1 YTFLFFSK
9 RRVRVMERISEH
21 YAVWREK
28 AVEYKAELEAMS
40 EDDKKEAFYKD
51 LEFGTAGL
59 RGILGAGTNRLNIY
73 TIGKVTKGL
82 AMYLLAHKKSGI
94 KVAVSYD
101 SRNCS
106 EEFAR
111 YAAAVLAACGIKA
124 YITDKLQP
132 TPYLSYMV
140 RSLKCDAGV
149 MITAS
154 HNPAKFN
161 GYKVYGAD
169 GCQVTDN
176 AAEEIFGFIQNTDT
190 FSVKP
195 ADFDSAV
202 ADGTIVFSDVTRAYL
217 DEVYK
222 RSVGSARDVAI
233 VYTPLNGT
241 GTSIVPQMFRERGFD
256 KVTVV
261 PEQALP
267 AGNLPTTPYPN
278 PEKAEALK
286 LAIDLAKKTGADV
299 VIGTDPDADRIG
311 AAVKTG
317 DGYRLIS
324 GNEMGVLLI
333 DYIFSHSKALP
344 KKPVVVKTIVTTD
357 LAARVAESYGAEVRE
372 VLTGFKYIGEVIKKL
387 EAKGEG
393 DRFVFGYEESYG
405 YLSGSYVRDKD
416 AVVASML
423 VAEMT
428 ADYLKE
434 GKTLADVLDGIY
446 AKYGKYYHRTV
457 SFTYEG
463 AAGAQKMSEVL
474 SGVRND
480 PPAAIDGSKV
490 AESVDYLT
498 QDKFDLPKSNVL
510 SFKAEDG
517 SKLIVRPSGTEPL
530 IKVYITAACGG
541 EKRIDAILEQVK
553 KFM

>member
-1 YTFLFFSK
+1 
-9 RRVRVMERISEH
+9 MDRINDN
-21 YAVWREK
+21 YAVWCEK
-28 AVEYKAELEAMS
+28 ASLYKADLDSMS
-40 EDDKKEAFYKD
+40 DEDKKEAFYKD

-59 RGILGAGTNRLNIY
+59 RGILGAGTNRLNVY

-82 AMYLLAHKKSGI
+82 ALYLLAHKKSGVT
-94 KVAVSYD
+94 VAISYD

-111 YAAAVLAACGIKA
+111 YAAAVLAECGIKA

-140 RSLKCDAGV
+140 RSLKCDAGI

-169 GCQVTDN
+169 GCQVTD
-176 AAEEIFGFIQNTDT
+176 AAATEIFSFIEGVDT
-190 FSVKP
+190 FSVQP
-195 ADFDSAV
+195 ADFDKAV
-202 ADGTIVFSDVTRAYL
+202 ASGAIEFADVTRAYL

-222 RSVGSARDVAI
+222 RSVGAARDVSV

-241 GTSIVPQMFRERGFD
+241 GASIVPQMFRERGFNN
-256 KVTVV
+256 VTIV
-261 PEQALP
+261 PEQAMP
-267 AGNLPTTPYPN
+267 DGNFPTTPYPN
-278 PEKAEALK
+278 PEKAEALR
-286 LAIDLAKKTGADV
+286 LAVELAKKTGADI

-333 DYIFSHSKALP
+333 DYIFSHAKALP
-344 KKPVVVKTIVTTD
+344 KNPVVVKTIVTTD
-357 LAARVAESYGAEVRE
+357 LAARVAERYGAEVRE

-387 EAKGEG
+387 EQKGEG

-405 YLSGSYVRDKD
+405 YLSGTYVRDKD

-423 VAEMT
+423 VAEMA

-446 AKYGKYYHRTV
+446 SEFGKYYHRTV

-463 AAGAQKMSEVL
+463 AAGAQKMQEVL
-474 SGVRND
+474 ASVRNN
-480 PPAAIDGSKV
+480 PPAEIDGSAV
-490 AESVDYLT
+490 VESIDYLT
-498 QDKFDLPKSNVL
+498 QTKFDLPKSNVL
-510 SFKAEDG
+510 SFKAADE

-530 IKVYITAACGG
+530 IKVYITAASGG
-541 EKRIDAILEQVK
+541 EQRIDAILDQVK

>member
-1 YTFLFFSK
+1 
-9 RRVRVMERISEH
+9 MDRINDN
-21 YAVWREK
+21 YAVWCEK
-28 AVEYKAELEAMS
+28 ASLYKADLDSMS
-40 EDDKKEAFYKD
+40 DEDKKEAFYKD

-59 RGILGAGTNRLNIY
+59 RGILGAGTNRLNVY

-82 AMYLLAHKKSGI
+82 ALYLLAHKKSGVT
-94 KVAVSYD
+94 VAISYD

-111 YAAAVLAACGIKA
+111 YAAAVLAECGIKA

-140 RSLKCDAGV
+140 RSLKCDAGI

-176 AAEEIFGFIQNTDT
+176 AATEIFSFIEGVDT
-190 FSVKP
+190 FSVRP
-195 ADFDSAV
+195 ADFDKAV
-202 ADGTIVFSDVTRAYL
+202 ASGAIEFADVTRAYL

-222 RSVGSARDVAI
+222 RSVGAARNVSV

-241 GTSIVPQMFRERGFD
+241 GASIVPQMFRERGFNN
-256 KVTVV
+256 VTIV
-261 PEQALP
+261 PEQAMP
-267 AGNLPTTPYPN
+267 DGNFPTTPYPN
-278 PEKAEALK
+278 PEKAEALR
-286 LAIDLAKKTGADV
+286 LAVELAKKTGADI

-333 DYIFSHSKALP
+333 DYIFSHAKALP
-344 KKPVVVKTIVTTD
+344 KNPVVVKTIVTTD
-357 LAARVAESYGAEVRE
+357 LAARVAERCGAEVRE

-387 EAKGEG
+387 EQKGEG

-405 YLSGSYVRDKD
+405 YLSGTYVRDKD

-423 VAEMT
+423 VAEMA

-446 AKYGKYYHRTV
+446 SEFGKYYHRTV

-463 AAGAQKMSEVL
+463 AAGAQKMREVL
-474 SGVRND
+474 ASVRNN
-480 PPAAIDGSKV
+480 PPAEIDGSAV
-490 AESVDYLT
+490 VESIDYLT
-498 QDKFDLPKSNVL
+498 QTKFDLPKSNVL
-510 SFKAEDG
+510 SFKAADG

-530 IKVYITAACGG
+530 IKVYITAASGG
-541 EKRIDAILEQVK
+541 EQRIDAILDQVK

>member
-1 YTFLFFSK
+1 
-9 RRVRVMERISEH
+9 MDRINDN
-21 YAVWREK
+21 YAVWCEK
-28 AVEYKAELEAMS
+28 ASLYKADLDSMS
-40 EDDKKEAFYKD
+40 DEDKKEAFYKD

-59 RGILGAGTNRLNIY
+59 RGILGAGTNRLNVY

-82 AMYLLAHKKSGI
+82 ALYLLAHKKSGVT
-94 KVAVSYD
+94 VAISYD

-111 YAAAVLAACGIKA
+111 YAAAVLAECGIKA

-140 RSLKCDAGV
+140 RSLKCDAGI

-169 GCQVTDN
+169 GCQVTD
-176 AAEEIFGFIQNTDT
+176 AAATEIFSFIEGVDT
-190 FSVKP
+190 FSVRP
-195 ADFDSAV
+195 ADFDKAV
-202 ADGTIVFSDVTRAYL
+202 ASGAIEFADVTRAYL

-222 RSVGSARDVAI
+222 RSVGAARDVSV

-241 GTSIVPQMFRERGFD
+241 GASIVPQMFRERGFNN
-256 KVTVV
+256 VTIV
-261 PEQALP
+261 PEQAMP
-267 AGNLPTTPYPN
+267 DGNFPTTPYPN
-278 PEKAEALK
+278 PEKAEALR
-286 LAIDLAKKTGADV
+286 LAVELAKKTGADI

-333 DYIFSHSKALP
+333 DYIFSHAKALP
-344 KKPVVVKTIVTTD
+344 KNPVVVKTIVTTD
-357 LAARVAESYGAEVRE
+357 LAARVAERCGAEVRE

-387 EAKGEG
+387 EQKGEG

-405 YLSGSYVRDKD
+405 YLSGTYVRDKD

-423 VAEMT
+423 VAEMA

-446 AKYGKYYHRTV
+446 SEFGKYYHRTV

-463 AAGAQKMSEVL
+463 AAGAQKMREVL
-474 SGVRND
+474 ASVRNN
-480 PPAAIDGSKV
+480 PPAEIDGSAV
-490 AESVDYLT
+490 VESIDYLT
-498 QDKFDLPKSNVL
+498 QTKFDLPKSNVL
-510 SFKAEDG
+510 SFKAADG

-530 IKVYITAACGG
+530 IKVYITAASGG
-541 EKRIDAILEQVK
+541 EQRIDAILDQVK

>member
-1 YTFLFFSK
+1 
-9 RRVRVMERISEH
+9 MDRINDN
-21 YAVWREK
+21 YAIWLDK
-28 AVEYKAELEAMS
+28 AVEYKAELAAMT
-40 EDDKKEAFYKD
+40 EEEKKEAFYKE

-59 RGILGAGTNRLNIY
+59 RGVLGAGTNRLNIY

-82 AMYLLAHKKSGI
+82 AQYLHAHYSSGI
-94 KVAVSYD
+94 TVAISYD
-101 SRNCS
+101 SRNGS
-106 EEFAR
+106 EKFAR
-111 YAAAVLAACGIKA
+111 YAASVLAANDIKA
-124 YITDKLQP
+124 YVTKELQP

-140 RSLKCDAGV
+140 RKLCCSAGI

-161 GYKVYGAD
+161 GYKVYGSD
-169 GCQVTDN
+169 GCQVTDS
-176 AAEEIFGFIQNTDT
+176 AASEIFGFIQNTDT
-190 FSVKP
+190 FSVE
-195 ADFDSAV
+195 AVDFDRAV
-202 ADGTIVFSDVTRAYL
+202 ADGKIVFADVTREYL

-222 RSVGSARDVAI
+222 RSVGVERGVSI

-241 GTSIVPQMFRERGFD
+241 GASIVPQMFRERGFE
-256 KVTVV
+256 KVCVV

-267 AGNLPTTPYPN
+267 NGDFPTTPYPN

-286 LAIDLAKKTGADV
+286 LAVELAEKTGADI

-311 AAVKTG
+311 AAVKTS

-333 DYIFSHSKALP
+333 DYIFSHAKTLP
-344 KKPVVVKTIVTTD
+344 ADPVVVKTIVTTD

-372 VLTGFKYIGEVIKKL
+372 VLTGFKYIGEVVKKL
-387 EAKGEG
+387 EQKNEGE
-393 DRFVFGYEESYG
+393 RFVFGYEESYG

-423 VAEMT
+423 VAEMA
-428 ADYLKE
+428 ADYLKV

-446 AKYGKYYHRTV
+446 AKYGKYFHRTV

-463 AAGAQKMSEVL
+463 VAGAQKMREVL
-474 SGVRND
+474 QSVRTA
-480 PPAAIDGSKV
+480 PPRDIDGSKV
-490 AESVDYLT
+490 VESIDYMT

-530 IKVYITAACGG
+530 IKVYITAAKGG
-541 EKRIDAILEQVK
+541 EKRIDAILDQVK

>member
-1 YTFLFFSK
+1 
-9 RRVRVMERISEH
+9 MDRINDN
-21 YAVWREK
+21 YAVWCEK
-28 AVEYKAELEAMS
+28 ASLYKADLDSMS
-40 EDDKKEAFYKD
+40 DEDKKEAFYKD

-59 RGILGAGTNRLNIY
+59 RGILGAGTNRLNVY

-82 AMYLLAHKKSGI
+82 ALYLLAHKKSGVT
-94 KVAVSYD
+94 VAISYD

-111 YAAAVLAACGIKA
+111 YAAAVLAECGIKA

-140 RSLKCDAGV
+140 RSLKCDAGI

-176 AAEEIFGFIQNTDT
+176 AATEIFSFIEGVDT
-190 FSVKP
+190 FSIRP
-195 ADFDSAV
+195 ADFDKAV
-202 ADGTIVFSDVTRAYL
+202 ASGAIEFADVTRAYL

-222 RSVGSARDVAI
+222 RSVGAARDVSV

-241 GTSIVPQMFRERGFD
+241 GASIVPQMFRERGFNN
-256 KVTVV
+256 VTIV
-261 PEQALP
+261 PEQAMP
-267 AGNLPTTPYPN
+267 DGNFPTTPYPN
-278 PEKAEALK
+278 PEKAEALR
-286 LAIDLAKKTGADV
+286 LAVELAKKTGADI

-333 DYIFSHSKALP
+333 DYIFSHAKALP
-344 KKPVVVKTIVTTD
+344 KNPVVVKTIVTTD
-357 LAARVAESYGAEVRE
+357 LAARVAERYGAEVRE

-387 EAKGEG
+387 EQKGEG

-405 YLSGSYVRDKD
+405 YLSGTYVRDKD

-423 VAEMT
+423 VAEMA
-428 ADYLKE
+428 ADYLKD

-446 AKYGKYYHRTV
+446 SEFGKYYHRTV

-463 AAGAQKMSEVL
+463 AAGAQKMQEVL
-474 SGVRND
+474 ASVRNN
-480 PPAAIDGSKV
+480 PPAEIDGSAV
-490 AESVDYLT
+490 VESIDYLT
-498 QDKFDLPKSNVL
+498 QTKFDLPKSNVL
-510 SFKAEDG
+510 SFKAADG

-530 IKVYITAACGG
+530 IKVYITAASGG
-541 EKRIDAILEQVK
+541 EQRIDAILDQVK